1 MMEWIVITSPGFLQG
16 EADFIDRLFN
26 HGLDRL
32 HLRKPGADIGECRRL
47 LDGIS
52 REWLPRIVVHDN
64 FGLCREYGLGG
75 VHLNGRNPMAPPNHE
90 GSVSRSCHSLEE
102 ISRYKGE
109 CDYLTLSPIFNSI
122 SKQGYMAA
130 FDPEQLAAARDSGL
144 IDSRVMALGGVTLE
158 NIPRVRELGFGGV
171 AILGDVWQRMA
182 DGSVDEYLASLRK
195 AL

>member
-1 MMEWIVITSPGFLQG
+1 MEWIVITSPGFLQG
-16 EADFIDRLFN
+16 EADFIDRLFG

-130 FDPEQLAAARDSGL
+130 FGPGQLAAARDSGL
-144 IDSRVMALGGVTLE
+144 IDRRVIALGGVTLE
-158 NIPRVRELGFGGV
+158 NIPRVKELGFGGV

-182 DGSVDEYLASLRK
+182 DGNVDEYLTSLRK

>member
-1 MMEWIVITSPGFLQG
+1 MEWIVITSPGFLQG

-130 FDPEQLAAARDSGL
+130 FGPGQLAAARDSGL
-144 IDSRVMALGGVTLE
+144 IDRRVIALGGVTLE

>member
-1 MMEWIVITSPGFLQG
+1 MEWIVITSPGFLQG
-16 EADFIDRLFN
+16 EADFIDRLFG

-52 REWLPRIVVHDN
+52 REWLPWIVVHDN

-130 FDPEQLAAARDSGL
+130 FGPGQLAAARDSGL
-144 IDSRVMALGGVTLE
+144 IDRRVIALGGVTLE
-158 NIPRVRELGFGGV
+158 NIPRVKELGFGGV

-182 DGSVDEYLASLRK
+182 DGNVDEYLASLRK

>member
-130 FDPEQLAAARDSGL
+130 FGPGQLAVARDSGL
-144 IDSRVMALGGVTLE
+144 IDRRVIALGGVTLE
-158 NIPRVRELGFGGV
+158 NIPRVKELGFGGV

-182 DGSVDEYLASLRK
+182 DDSVDEYLASLRK

>member
-1 MMEWIVITSPGFLQG
+1 MEWIVITSPGFLQG
-16 EADFIDRLFN
+16 EADFIDKLFN

-52 REWLPRIVVHDN
+52 REWLPQIVVHDN

-130 FDPEQLAAARDSGL
+130 FGPGQLAAARDSGL
-144 IDSRVMALGGVTLE
+144 IDRRVMALGGVTLE
-158 NIPRVRELGFGGV
+158 NIPRVKELGFGGV

-182 DGSVDEYLASLRK
+182 DGSVDEHLASLRK

>member
-1 MMEWIVITSPGFLQG
+1 MEWIVITSPEFLQG

-26 HGLDRL
+26 HCLDRL
-32 HLRKPGADIGECRRL
+32 HLRKPGGDIGECRRL

-52 REWLPRIVVHDN
+52 REWLPQIVVHDN

-130 FDPEQLAAARDSGL
+130 FGPGQLAAARDSGL
-144 IDSRVMALGGVTLE
+144 IDSRVIALGGVTLE

-182 DGSVDEYLASLRK
+182 DGSVDEYLSSLRK

>member
-16 EADFIDRLFN
+16 EADFIDRLFG

-52 REWLPRIVVHDN
+52 REWLPQIVVHDN

-102 ISRYKGE
+102 ISRYKGV

-130 FDPEQLAAARDSGL
+130 FGPGQLAAARDSGL
-144 IDSRVMALGGVTLE
+144 IDRRVIALGGVTLE
-158 NIPRVRELGFGGV
+158 NIPRVKELGFGGV

>member
-16 EADFIDRLFN
+16 EADFIDRLFG

-52 REWLPRIVVHDN
+52 REWLPWIVVHDN

-130 FDPEQLAAARDSGL
+130 FGPGQLAAARDSGL
-144 IDSRVMALGGVTLE
+144 IDRRVIALGGVTLE
-158 NIPRVRELGFGGV
+158 NIPRVKELGFGGV

-182 DGSVDEYLASLRK
+182 DGNVDEYLASLRK

>member
-1 MMEWIVITSPGFLQG
+1 MEWIVITSPGFLQG
-16 EADFIDRLFN
+16 ESDFIDRLFG

-52 REWLPRIVVHDN
+52 REWLPWIVVHDN

-130 FDPEQLAAARDSGL
+130 FGPGQLTAARDSGL
-144 IDSRVMALGGVTLE
+144 IDRRVIALGGVTLE
-158 NIPRVRELGFGGV
+158 NIPRVKELGFGGV

-182 DGSVDEYLASLRK
+182 DDSVDEYLASLRK

>member
-1 MMEWIVITSPGFLQG
+1 MEWIVITSPGFLQG
-16 EADFIDRLFN
+16 EAGFIDRLFG

-90 GSVSRSCHSLEE
+90 GSVSRSCHSQEE

-130 FDPEQLAAARDSGL
+130 FGPGQLAAARDSGL
-144 IDSRVMALGGVTLE
+144 IDRRVIALGGVTLE
-158 NIPRVRELGFGGV
+158 NIPRVKELGFGGV

-182 DGSVDEYLASLRK
+182 DGNVDEYLASLRK

>member
-1 MMEWIVITSPGFLQG
+1 MEWIVITSPEFLQG
-16 EADFIDRLFN
+16 EADFIDRLFG

-32 HLRKPGADIGECRRL
+32 HLRKPGAEIGECRRL

-102 ISRYKGE
+102 ISRYKEE

-130 FDPEQLAAARDSGL
+130 FEPEQLAAARDSGL
-144 IDSRVMALGGVTLE
+144 IDRRVMALGGVTLE
-158 NIPRVRELGFGGV
+158 NIPRVKELGFGGV

>member
-16 EADFIDRLFN
+16 EADFIDRLFG

-130 FDPEQLAAARDSGL
+130 FGPGQLAAARDSGL
-144 IDSRVMALGGVTLE
+144 IDSRVIALGGVTLE
-158 NIPRVRELGFGGV
+158 NIPRVKELGFGGV

>member
-1 MMEWIVITSPGFLQG
+1 MEWIVITSPGFLQG
-16 EADFIDRLFN
+16 EADFIDRLFG

-52 REWLPRIVVHDN
+52 REWLPQIVVHDN

-90 GSVSRSCHSLEE
+90 GNVSRSCHSLEE

-130 FDPEQLAAARDSGL
+130 FGPGQLAAARDSGL
-144 IDSRVMALGGVTLE
+144 IDRRVIALGGVTLE
-158 NIPRVRELGFGGV
+158 NIPRVKELGFGGV

-182 DGSVDEYLASLRK
+182 DGNVDEYLASLRK

>member
-1 MMEWIVITSPGFLQG
+1 MEWIVITSPGFLQG
-16 EADFIDRLFN
+16 EADFIDKLFN

-32 HLRKPGADIGECRRL
+32 HLRKLGADIGECRRL

-130 FDPEQLAAARDSGL
+130 FEPEQLAAARDSGL
-144 IDSRVMALGGVTLE
+144 IDSRVIALGGVTLE

>member
-16 EADFIDRLFN
+16 EADFIDRLFG

-32 HLRKPGADIGECRRL
+32 HLRKPGADIWECRRL

-130 FDPEQLAAARDSGL
+130 FGPGQLAAARDSGL
-144 IDSRVMALGGVTLE
+144 IDRRVIALGGVTLE
-158 NIPRVRELGFGGV
+158 NIPRVKELGFGGV

>member
-1 MMEWIVITSPGFLQG
+1 MEWIVITSPGFLQG
-16 EADFIDRLFN
+16 EADFIDRLFG

-52 REWLPRIVVHDN
+52 REWLPQIVVHDN

-130 FDPEQLAAARDSGL
+130 FGPGQLAAARDSGL
-144 IDSRVMALGGVTLE
+144 IDRRVIALGGVTLE
-158 NIPRVRELGFGGV
+158 NIPRVKELGFGGV

-182 DGSVDEYLASLRK
+182 DGSVGEYLASLRK

>member
-1 MMEWIVITSPGFLQG
+1 MEWIVITSPGFLQG
-16 EADFIDRLFN
+16 EADFIDKLFN

-130 FDPEQLAAARDSGL
+130 FEPEQLAAARDSGL
-144 IDSRVMALGGVTLE
+144 IDSRVIALGGVTLE

-182 DGSVDEYLASLRK
+182 DGRVDEYLVSLRK

>member
-1 MMEWIVITSPGFLQG
+1 MEWIVITSPGFLQG
-16 EADFIDRLFN
+16 EADFINRLFN

-130 FDPEQLAAARDSGL
+130 FEPEQLAAARDSGL

>member
-1 MMEWIVITSPGFLQG
+1 MEWIVITSPEFLQG
-16 EADFIDRLFN
+16 EADFIDRLFG

-130 FDPEQLAAARDSGL
+130 FGPGQLAAARDSGL
-144 IDSRVMALGGVTLE
+144 IDRRVIALGGMTLE
-158 NIPRVRELGFGGV
+158 NIPRVKELGFGGV

>member
-130 FDPEQLAAARDSGL
+130 FEPEQLAAARDSGL
-144 IDSRVMALGGVTLE
+144 IDSRVIALGGVTLE

>member
-1 MMEWIVITSPGFLQG
+1 MEWIVITSPGFLQG

-32 HLRKPGADIGECRRL
+32 HLRKPGAGIGECRRL

-130 FDPEQLAAARDSGL
+130 FGPGQLAAARDSGL
-144 IDSRVMALGGVTLE
+144 IDRRVIALGGVTLE
-158 NIPRVRELGFGGV
+158 NIPRVKELGFGGV

>member
-1 MMEWIVITSPGFLQG
+1 MEWIVITSPGFLRG
-16 EADFIDRLFN
+16 EADFIDRLFG

-130 FDPEQLAAARDSGL
+130 FGPGQLAAARDSGL
-144 IDSRVMALGGVTLE
+144 IDRRVIALGGVTLE
-158 NIPRVRELGFGGV
+158 NIPRVKELGFGGV

-182 DGSVDEYLASLRK
+182 DGNVDEYLASLRK

>member
-1 MMEWIVITSPGFLQG
+1 MEWIVITSPGFLQG
-16 EADFIDRLFN
+16 EADFIDRLFG

-32 HLRKPGADIGECRRL
+32 HLRKPGAEIGECRRL

-52 REWLPRIVVHDN
+52 REWLPQIVVHDN

-75 VHLNGRNPMAPPNHE
+75 VHLNGRNPIAPPNHE

-130 FDPEQLAAARDSGL
+130 FGPGQLAAARDSGL
-144 IDSRVMALGGVTLE
+144 IDRRVIALGGVTLE
-158 NIPRVRELGFGGV
+158 NIPRVKELGFGGV

-182 DGSVDEYLASLRK
+182 DDCVDEYLASLRK

>member
-1 MMEWIVITSPGFLQG
+1 MEWIVITSPGFLQG
-16 EADFIDRLFN
+16 EADVIGRLFN

-52 REWLPRIVVHDN
+52 RDWLPRIVVHDN

-130 FDPEQLAAARDSGL
+130 FGPGQLAAARDSGL
-144 IDSRVMALGGVTLE
+144 IDSRVIALGGVTLE
-158 NIPRVRELGFGGV
+158 NIPRVKELGFGGV

>member
-1 MMEWIVITSPGFLQG
+1 MEWIVITSPGFLQG
-16 EADFIDRLFN
+16 EADFIDRLFG

-32 HLRKPGADIGECRRL
+32 HLRKPGAGIGECRRL

-52 REWLPRIVVHDN
+52 REWLPQIVVHDN

-130 FDPEQLAAARDSGL
+130 FGPGQLAAARDSGL
-144 IDSRVMALGGVTLE
+144 IDSRVIALGGVTLE
-158 NIPRVRELGFGGV
+158 NIPRVKELGFGGV

>member
-1 MMEWIVITSPGFLQG
+1 MEWIVITSPGFLQG
-16 EADFIDRLFN
+16 EADFIDRLFG

-32 HLRKPGADIGECRRL
+32 HLRKPGAEIGECRRL

-52 REWLPRIVVHDN
+52 REWLPQIVVHDN

-130 FDPEQLAAARDSGL
+130 FEPEQLAAARDSGL
-144 IDSRVMALGGVTLE
+144 IDCRVMALGGVTLE
-158 NIPRVRELGFGGV
+158 NIPRVKELGFGGV

-182 DGSVDEYLASLRK
+182 NGSVDEYLASLRK

>member
-1 MMEWIVITSPGFLQG
+1 MEWIVITSPGSLQG
-16 EADFIDRLFN
+16 EADFIDKLFN

-130 FDPEQLAAARDSGL
+130 FEPEQLAAARDSGL

>member
-1 MMEWIVITSPGFLQG
+1 MEWIVITSPEFLQG
-16 EADFIDRLFN
+16 EADFIDRLFG

-52 REWLPRIVVHDN
+52 REWLPQIVVHDN

-102 ISRYKGE
+102 ISRYKRE

-130 FDPEQLAAARDSGL
+130 FGPGQLAAARDSGL
-144 IDSRVMALGGVTLE
+144 IDRRVIALGGVTLE
-158 NIPRVRELGFGGV
+158 NIPRVKELGFGGV

>member
-1 MMEWIVITSPGFLQG
+1 MEWIVITSPEFLQG
-16 EADFIDRLFN
+16 EADFIDRLFG

-32 HLRKPGADIGECRRL
+32 HLRKPGADIWECRRL

-52 REWLPRIVVHDN
+52 REWLPQIVVHDN

-130 FDPEQLAAARDSGL
+130 FGPGQLAAARDSGL
-144 IDSRVMALGGVTLE
+144 IDRRVIALGGVTLE
-158 NIPRVRELGFGGV
+158 NIPRVKELGFGGV

>member
-1 MMEWIVITSPGFLQG
+1 MEWIVITSPGFLQG

-102 ISRYKGE
+102 ISHYKGE

-130 FDPEQLAAARDSGL
+130 FEPEQLAAARDSGL

>member
-1 MMEWIVITSPGFLQG
+1 MEWVVITSPGFLQG

-52 REWLPRIVVHDN
+52 REWLPQIVVHDN

-90 GSVSRSCHSLEE
+90 GSVSRSCHSLKE

-130 FDPEQLAAARDSGL
+130 FGPGQLAAARDSGL
-144 IDSRVMALGGVTLE
+144 IDRRVIALGGVTLE
-158 NIPRVRELGFGGV
+158 NIPRVKELGFGGV

>member
-1 MMEWIVITSPGFLQG
+1 MEWIVITSPGFIQG
-16 EADFIDRLFN
+16 EADFIDRLFG

-52 REWLPRIVVHDN
+52 REWLPQIVVHDN

-75 VHLNGRNPMAPPNHE
+75 VHLNGRNPMAPPNHK

-130 FDPEQLAAARDSGL
+130 FGPGQLAAARDSGL
-144 IDSRVMALGGVTLE
+144 IDRRVMALGGVTLE
-158 NIPRVRELGFGGV
+158 NIPRVKELGFGGV

-182 DGSVDEYLASLRK
+182 DDCVDEYLASLRK

>member
-1 MMEWIVITSPGFLQG
+1 MEWIVITSPGFLQG
-16 EADFIDRLFN
+16 EADFIDRLFI

-102 ISRYKGE
+102 ISRYKGV

-130 FDPEQLAAARDSGL
+130 FEPEQLAAARDSGL
-144 IDSRVMALGGVTLE
+144 IDRRVIALGGVTLE
-158 NIPRVRELGFGGV
+158 NIPRVKELGFGGV

>member
-1 MMEWIVITSPGFLQG
+1 MEWIVITSPGFLQG

-130 FDPEQLAAARDSGL
+130 FGPGQLAAARDSGL
-144 IDSRVMALGGVTLE
+144 IDSRVIALGGVTLE
-158 NIPRVRELGFGGV
+158 NIPRVKELGFGGV

>member
-1 MMEWIVITSPGFLQG
+1 MEWIVITSPGFLQG
-16 EADFIDRLFN
+16 EADFIDRLFG

-130 FDPEQLAAARDSGL
+130 FGPGQLAAARDSGL
-144 IDSRVMALGGVTLE
+144 IDSRVIALGGVTLE
-158 NIPRVRELGFGGV
+158 NIPRVKELGFGGV

>member
-130 FDPEQLAAARDSGL
+130 FGPGQLAAARDSGL
-144 IDSRVMALGGVTLE
+144 IDRRVIALGGVTLE
-158 NIPRVRELGFGGV
+158 NIPRVKELGFGGV

-182 DGSVDEYLASLRK
+182 DDSVDEYLASLRK

>member
-1 MMEWIVITSPGFLQG
+1 MEWIVITSPEFLQG
-16 EADFIDRLFN
+16 EADFIDRLFG

-32 HLRKPGADIGECRRL
+32 HLRKPGADIWECRRL

-52 REWLPRIVVHDN
+52 REWLPQIVVHDN

-75 VHLNGRNPMAPPNHE
+75 VHLNGRNPMAPPNHD

-130 FDPEQLAAARDSGL
+130 FGPGQLAAARDSGL
-144 IDSRVMALGGVTLE
+144 IDRRVIALGGVTLE
-158 NIPRVRELGFGGV
+158 NIPRVKELGFGGV

-182 DGSVDEYLASLRK
+182 DDSVDEYLASLRK

>member
-16 EADFIDRLFN
+16 EADFIDRLFG

-130 FDPEQLAAARDSGL
+130 FGPGQLAAARDSGL
-144 IDSRVMALGGVTLE
+144 IDSRVIALGGVTLE
-158 NIPRVRELGFGGV
+158 NIPRVKELGFGGV

-182 DGSVDEYLASLRK
+182 DGCVDEYLASLRK

>member
-1 MMEWIVITSPGFLQG
+1 MEWIVITSPGFLQG
-16 EADFIDRLFN
+16 EADFIDRLFD

-130 FDPEQLAAARDSGL
+130 FGPGQLAAARDSGL
-144 IDSRVMALGGVTLE
+144 IDRRVIALGGVTLE
-158 NIPRVRELGFGGV
+158 NIPRVKELGFGGV

>member
-1 MMEWIVITSPGFLQG
+1 MMEWIVITSPEFLQG
-16 EADFIDRLFN
+16 EADFIDRLFG

-90 GSVSRSCHSLEE
+90 GCVSRSCHSMEE

-130 FDPEQLAAARDSGL
+130 FGPGQLAAARDSGL
-144 IDSRVMALGGVTLE
+144 IDRRVIALGGVTLE
-158 NIPRVRELGFGGV
+158 NIPRVKELGFGGV

-182 DGSVDEYLASLRK
+182 DGNVDEYLASLRK